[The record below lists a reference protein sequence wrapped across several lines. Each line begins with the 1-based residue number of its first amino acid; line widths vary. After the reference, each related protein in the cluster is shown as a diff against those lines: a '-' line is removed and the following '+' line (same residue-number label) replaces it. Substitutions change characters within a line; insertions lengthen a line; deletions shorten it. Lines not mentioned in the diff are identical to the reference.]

1 MATRECSAQTLL
13 HDHIG
18 GRVLDAIRADRIVD
32 LGDGVHFFIGPKGT
46 RRKLVVKL
54 GADDLYAIERVRM
67 DPDYTVASEAFED
80 GVYCD
85 MLAERV
91 LALGTVR

>member
-1 MATRECSAQTLL
+1 MATRECSAATLL
-13 HDHIG
+13 YDHIG
-18 GRVLDAIRADRIVD
+18 RKTLDAIRAKGIVD
-32 LGDGVHFFIGPKGT
+32 LGDGVHFFIGQRGT

-54 GADDLYAIERVRM
+54 GADDLYAVERVRL
-67 DPDYTVASEAFED
+67 DPDYIVVSEAFED

-91 LALGTVR
+91 LALGIIR

>member
-1 MATRECSAQTLL
+1 MATRECSAKTLL
-13 HDHIG
+13 RDHIG
-18 GRVLDAIRADRIVD
+18 QRVLDTINADRILD

-54 GADDLYAIERVRM
+54 GADDLYAVERVRL
-67 DPDYTVASEAFED
+67 DPGYTVVSEAFED

-91 LALGTVR
+91 LALSRI